1 MAQSE
6 GVGETTVIAR
16 LAEQVNMPLS
26 PYRVIELGS
35 GSALAYCGKRFSHFG
50 GEVLK
55 IEPPGGD
62 LGRGEAPLLEIGS
75 GRVESAYFAWLNT
88 GKQSIIGD
96 LRDPSDIARIA
107 SLIASADVL
116 LDSRTPDEVKRGLLA
131 HSRLRAEN
139 PELVITAISWFG
151 ESGPYRNFLGSDM
164 VCRALAG
171 LVELVGPKDHP
182 VAINDHQADIIAG
195 LTAFVAAAAGIWSGR
210 GRRFSLSIHEANVV
224 LSESHTAYGPHGPRG
239 RMGINRFFNTY
250 PFGVFKCKEGLLGVG
265 ANTPAQWRD
274 FCDMIGLAA
283 LAENPKY
290 KDQIARAFNADEIE
304 PFFQPLL
311 LRRTAQEWFKEGLDR
326 HLPFAVV
333 PTMLEL
339 PQMEIFRALK
349 AFTQVQIGNTFF
361 DAPVIPLVL
370 PLTPPPPGTPKAPLA
385 DEHDVAPR
393 RATPGKDARS
403 DSQLPLEGIRIV
415 DFGMGWAGPLVTRQ
429 MADLGAEVVKIE
441 SCQHYDWWR
450 GSDNRPEVYAERR
463 YEKRP
468 VFLIMN
474 RNKLGITLDLTA
486 KTGVALVK
494 RLVMRADAVVENYSR
509 DVLPKLGLDYDE
521 LRKVKPDVVMVS
533 MPAFPAGS
541 WEKGRAYGSTLEQ
554 AAGVPTI
561 AGEADWSPM
570 MSHYAYGDVIGALN
584 ATVALLIALIHRR
597 ATGKGQHIDISQ
609 VQCML
614 PLVAPWYIASAVT
627 GQVPPRGG
635 NRHPTFVPQNCFRCA
650 GDDSWVLISITDD
663 GMWKR
668 LCSVIGRSDLR
679 EDSGL
684 ATAAGRRE
692 RETEIEAAVQ
702 AWTHIQTADEA
713 MNVLQAASVAAGV
726 VRSPFDLGMDP
737 HLMAR
742 GFWQAI
748 DRPYVGVHDQPSVP
762 FRENEMPYKVWHAAP
777 TLGEFNK
784 YVLGDLLGLSAVELE
799 ELEKQGVIGTEGV
812 PPRPRGN
819 TVRTAI

>member
-1 MAQSE
+1 MSE
-6 GVGETTVIAR
+6 
-16 LAEQVNMPLS
+16 
-26 PYRVIELGS
+26 
-35 GSALAYCGKRFSHFG
+35 
-50 GEVLK
+50 
-55 IEPPGGD
+55 
-62 LGRGEAPLLEIGS
+62 
-75 GRVESAYFAWLNT
+75 
-88 GKQSIIGD
+88 
-96 LRDPSDIARIA
+96 RI
-107 SLIASADVL
+107 S
-116 LDSRTPDEVKRGLLA
+116 
-131 HSRLRAEN
+131 
-139 PELVITAISWFG
+139 
-151 ESGPYRNFLGSDM
+151 
-164 VCRALAG
+164 
-171 LVELVGPKDHP
+171 
-182 VAINDHQADIIAG
+182 
-195 LTAFVAAAAGIWSGR
+195 
-210 GRRFSLSIHEANVV
+210 
-224 LSESHTAYGPHGPRG
+224 
-239 RMGINRFFNTY
+239 
-250 PFGVFKCKEGLLGVG
+250 
-265 ANTPAQWRD
+265 PAQWRD

-570 MSHYAYGDVIGALN
+570 MSHYAYGNVIGALN

-692 RETEIEAAVQ
+692 RETEIEADGPE

-713 MNVLQAASVAAGV
+713 MNVLQAACVARV

-737 HLMAR
+737 VYGAGLLAGYWIGLMSAC
-742 GFWQAI
+742 A
-748 DRPYVGVHDQPSVP
+748 DQPSVP
-762 FRENEMPYKVWHAAP
+762 FREN
-777 TLGEFNK
+777 
-784 YVLGDLLGLSAVELE
+784 GDVHIRYGTRHRPWENSTNMSRGSARVIDHRSE
-799 ELEKQGVIGTEGV
+799 ELEKQGVIGTGGV
-812 PPRPRGN
+812 PSRPRGN
-819 TVRTAI
+819 TVRTAIYFHRAHQGFCRLGDRRYTGSSGRLVSRGLI